1 MPAMPP
7 TVKRWE
13 IAERCPPG
21 VARSLLHLH
30 PVLLQVLYNRGLT
43 DPVDV
48 AAFLQPPTELR
59 DPFSMMGMRDAV
71 ERIRA
76 AIRAGERIVVY
87 GDFDADGVTATALL
101 VQGLTAL
108 GADASPYIPHRI
120 DEGYGL
126 HNESLDRVAEMGA
139 ALVITVDC
147 GIRSPHEVAYA
158 ATLGMDIIVTDH
170 HSIQRDEAGRDILP
184 PALAVINPKQ
194 QGDPYPFK
202 DLAGVGIAFKLVQAL
217 IRTDK
222 EQNIGGTSAKLNTG
236 DLLDLVALGTV
247 ADVAPLLGENRVLVQ
262 LGLNSL
268 NGRTRD
274 GRYTGPR
281 RVGLQALFAEAN
293 LAPGKVNS
301 HTIGFV
307 IGPRLNAA
315 GRLGSARV
323 GYDLLVSPTMES
335 AWPLAEVLGEL
346 NRQRQDMTRQFVEQA
361 RAMLAALESESY
373 LSFVAGEDF
382 HPGVVGLVAGR
393 LAEELYRPAVVAE
406 IGPDETR
413 GSCRSIPEF
422 NITSALDDCRDLLIR
437 HGGHAAAAGFT
448 LKNENLSEL
457 RRRLE
462 VIAGEKLQGLDLA
475 PTLKIDAELDLA
487 DLDYAVCAR
496 LSELEPHGEA
506 NPQPVFAAHGVQVA
520 RDSVRLVGREGQ
532 HLKMR
537 VKAPGSSTEWDAIG
551 FGMGAL
557 ADGLVGKLDL
567 AYSIDVNDYS
577 GRPQLTLRDLRQA

>member
-1 MPAMPP
+1 
-7 TVKRWE
+7 
-13 IAERCPPG
+13 
-21 VARSLLHLH
+21 
-30 PVLLQVLYNRGLT
+30 
-43 DPVDV
+43 
-48 AAFLQPPTELR
+48 
-59 DPFSMMGMRDAV
+59 MMGMRDAV

-448 LKNENLSEL
+448 LKNEHLPEL

-462 VIAGEKLQGLDLA
+462 AIATRKLSGIDLT
-475 PTLKIDAELDLA
+475 PVLKIDCEYDLA
-487 DLDYAVCAR
+487 DRDLALCE
-496 LSELEPHGEA
+496 LLQQLEPYGEG
-506 NPQPVFAAHGVQVA
+506 NPQPVFVSHGLEVVPY
-520 RDSVRLVGREGQ
+520 SVRTVGSEGQ
-532 HLKMR
+532 HLKLR
-537 VKAPGSSTEWDAIG
+537 VRAPGSRIEWDAIA
-551 FGMGAL
+551 FRMGAW
-557 ADGLVGKLDL
+557 AGGLPGRLDL
-567 AYSIDVNDYS
+567 AYNLEMNDYS
-577 GRPQLTLRDLRQA
+577 GAPQLNVRDLRAA